1 MQPWCMTVAFHGG
14 KEDETDQHSKEG
26 MAIVGDG
33 QETGDGIIEKK
44 NSHWLRC

>member
-1 MQPWCMTVAFHGG
+1 MGAKKMKQIHIP
-14 KEDETDQHSKEG
+14 KEG

-44 NSHWLRC
+44 NSHWLRY